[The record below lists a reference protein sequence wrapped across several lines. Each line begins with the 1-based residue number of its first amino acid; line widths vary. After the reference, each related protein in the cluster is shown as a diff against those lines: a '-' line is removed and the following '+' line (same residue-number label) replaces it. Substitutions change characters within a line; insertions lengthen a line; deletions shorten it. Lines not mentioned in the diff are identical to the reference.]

1 MGRARDIANIIN
13 SGTFITPA
21 SASTTF
27 LTQTSASTIYAPA
40 SAGGL
45 VKIIPSGA
53 AAGTGSYSISSTGTV
68 TFSNATVISLNECF
82 NSTYDNYRIQLELTS
97 GNCGGVRMRMRS
109 GTTDISTST
118 YHHVFNYSQMNTPAN
133 FTTNT
138 SNASTTSMWV
148 SDLSTNGIYSHSS
161 FDVSSPFLSLPS
173 VVLGQNMVYQ
183 NSGASLYGIY
193 FIGSNTNSTSYSGM
207 SLVPDSNS
215 MTGTIRVY
223 GYRN

>member
-1 MGRARDIANIIN
+1 MGRARDIANLIN

-21 SASTTF
+21 SASSTY
-27 LTQTSASTIYAPA
+27 LSQTSASSTYAPIA
-40 SAGGL
+40 AGSL
-45 VKIIPSGA
+45 VKIIPTGA
-53 AAGTGSYSISSTGTV
+53 AAGTGTYSISSTGTV
-68 TFSNATVISLNECF
+68 TFSNATTLSLNECF
-82 NSTYDNYRIQLELTS
+82 SSTYDNYRIQLELTS

-118 YHHVFNYSQMNTPAN
+118 YHHVFHYSQMNAASN

-138 SNASTTSMWV
+138 SNASTTSMWI

-161 FDVSSPFLSLPS
+161 FDVASPFLSLPS
-173 VVLGQNMVYQ
+173 VVVGQHMVYQ

-193 FIGSNTNSTSYSGM
+193 FVGSNINSTSYNGM

-215 MTGTIRVY
+215 ITGTIRIY